1 MKRSIGIT
9 WDQLRVAVVVLIAL
23 ITLVFSIYKLGK
35 AANLF
40 TTRYTLYTF
49 VPNARGI
56 TRGGSVTI
64 AGVVAGTV
72 QDIRFMPV
80 GSDSTRKLQL
90 TLSVDE
96 RLQDQ
101 VRSDSRASVRSLGLL
116 GDKVLDIS
124 SGSPRYNV
132 LQPNDTVRTNPVVDV
147 DDVIAQAAVVVRDA
161 VQLTADLKTITGGI
175 VRGDG
180 TMGQLVTNRSLYT
193 QLTGTLTHIDAL
205 LGRLDNPHGTVGR
218 LIDDPALYDKLT
230 STVGSLDSLMQ
241 RIGDQHG
248 TLGRLLSDDTLYNR
262 LSSAAGGA
270 DSLMRTLNSGQGSAG
285 KLLRDQQLYDQL
297 TQAVSNLN
305 AMLADIK
312 KDPRRYTRG
321 LVRVF

>member
-9 WDQLRVAVVVLIAL
+9 WDQLRVALVVMVAL
-23 ITLVFSIYKLGK
+23 MTVVFSTYKLGK

-40 TTRYTLYTF
+40 TSRYTLYTF
-49 VPNARGI
+49 VPNARGMS
-56 TRGGSVTI
+56 RGGSVTI
-64 AGVVAGTV
+64 DGVIAGTV

-80 GSDSTRKLQL
+80 GSDSTRKLKL
-90 TLSVDE
+90 TLSIDQ
-96 RLQDQ
+96 RLQEQ
-101 VRSDSRASVRSLGLL
+101 VRADSRASVRSLGLL

-132 LQPNDTVRTNPVVDV
+132 LQPDDTVRTNPVVDV

-161 VQLTADLKTITGGI
+161 VELTADLKTITGGI

-218 LIDDPALYDKLT
+218 LIDDPALYNNLT
-230 STVGSLDSLMQ
+230 SAVAGLDSLMQ
-241 RIGDQHG
+241 RISDRRG
-248 TLGRLLSDDTLYNR
+248 TLGRLLTDDTLYMR

-270 DSLMRTLNSGQGSAG
+270 DSLMRSLNDGQGSAA

-297 TQAVSNLN
+297 TKAVANLN
-305 AMLADIK
+305 GVLADIK
-312 KDPRRYTRG
+312 QNPRRYTRG
-321 LVRVF
+321 LVKVF

>member
-9 WDQLRVAVVVLIAL
+9 WDQLRVALVVLVAL
-23 ITLVFSIYKLGK
+23 VTVVFSIYKLGK

-40 TTRYTLYTF
+40 TSRYTLYTF
-49 VPNARGI
+49 VPNARGMS
-56 TRGGSVTI
+56 RGGSVTI
-64 AGVVAGTV
+64 DGVIAGTV

-80 GSDSTRKLQL
+80 GSDSTRKLEL
-90 TLSVDE
+90 TLSIDQ
-96 RLQDQ
+96 RLQEQ
-101 VRSDSRASVRSLGLL
+101 VRADSRASVRSLGLL
-116 GDKVLDIS
+116 GDKVLDIR

-132 LQPNDTVRTNPVVDV
+132 LQPDDTVRTNPVVDV
-147 DDVIAQAAVVVRDA
+147 DDVIAEAAVVVRDA
-161 VQLTADLKTITGGI
+161 VVLTADLKTITGGI

-218 LIDDPALYDKLT
+218 LIDDPALYDNLT
-230 STVGSLDSLMQ
+230 SAVAGLDSLLQ
-241 RIGDQHG
+241 RINDRRG
-248 TLGRLLSDDTLYNR
+248 TLGRLLSDDTLYTR

-270 DSLMRTLNSGQGSAG
+270 DSLMRSLNDGRGSAA

-297 TQAVSNLN
+297 TKAVANLN

-312 KDPRRYTRG
+312 QNPRRYTRG